1 MPTALANSIH
11 IHYDIHG
18 AGEPVVLIGG
28 LGSDAYLWVRQIPA
42 LAQGFQVI
50 AFDNRGAG
58 ASDKPDEPYTIP
70 MFAADTAGLLDA
82 LGIEKAHIVGAS
94 MGGFIA
100 QEFAL
105 TYPQRVNRLVLAC
118 THFGG
123 PNAVPIPQ
131 ATLAGML
138 NRTGD
143 PETDIRASFK
153 LYTPPGWPEAHPDLV
168 EQYVR
173 WRVAHPQPVFA
184 FQRQAMAGATFD
196 AESRLGQL
204 TMPVLITHGEEDQVV
219 PVENAR
225 LFFQRIPHA
234 RLRLFPNAGHLF
246 IYEQADEFNQ
256 VVIDFLKGV

>member
-28 LGSDAYLWVRQIPA
+28 LGSDAYLWTRQIPA

-143 PETDIRASFK
+143 PDK
-153 LYTPPGWPEAHPDLV
+153 C
-168 EQYVR
+168 
-173 WRVAHPQPVFA
+173 
-184 FQRQAMAGATFD
+184 
-196 AESRLGQL
+196 
-204 TMPVLITHGEEDQVV
+204 
-219 PVENAR
+219 
-225 LFFQRIPHA
+225 
-234 RLRLFPNAGHLF
+234 
-246 IYEQADEFNQ
+246 
-256 VVIDFLKGV
+256 